1 MVIARQSVGGRLVL
15 AVDDLLEPLLR
26 APRVPG
32 VIIHIGDVVARLV
45 AVDILPDQP
54 GDVLGMAVV
63 ELGVVELEHC
73 VELLDRRVIAAQLAD
88 QPDLVVRPEP
98 RILPGFPPRP
108 EAPCGGKDGLRTF
121 RCWGWAYQKK

>member
-1 MVIARQSVGGRLVL
+1 MIRRPPRSKRTYTLFPYTTLFRSHLAEIVIARQSVGGRLVL

-54 GDVLGMAVV
+54 GDVLGLAVV
-63 ELGVVELEHC
+63 DRTSVVEGKSVSVRVDLGG
-73 VELLDRRVIAAQLAD
+73 RRIIKKKKQHRD
-88 QPDLVVRPEP
+88 QTV
-98 RILPGFPPRP
+98 
-108 EAPCGGKDGLRTF
+108 
-121 RCWGWAYQKK
+121 

>member
-73 VELLDRRVIAAQLAD
+73 VELLDRRVIAPSGRKQIGRASCRERVWQYVWIS
-88 QPDLVVRPEP
+88 VV
-98 RILPGFPPRP
+98 
-108 EAPCGGKDGLRTF
+108 DGAL
-121 RCWGWAYQKK
+121 KKKKIRHKKKQ